1 MKCLPLISTQ
11 RKCFEIQAR
20 VVVSKAA
27 PWHFTTLIRTLVGLV
42 FLLALPALAWAQNP
56 ASSVSKVWV
65 PDLGDGRYKNPVL
78 YADYSDPDVVR
89 VGTDFYLTSSSFNCV
104 PGLQI
109 LHSKD
114 LVNWRI
120 IGAVFKQQPPL
131 ARYRE
136 PQHGNGVWAPALRFH
151 NQEFYL
157 YYPDPDLG
165 IFVTKAK
172 NPAGPW
178 SVPVCVKEAK
188 GWIDPCPLWAADG
201 KAYLVHGFAGS
212 RASIKTIL
220 AVSPMATNGLSLIG
234 DDALVFD
241 GHAAHPTLE
250 GPKFY
255 QRHGYYYLFAPAGGV
270 PTGWQLVLRSKNV
283 YGPYEERIV
292 MDQGKTSVNG
302 PHQGAWVDTDAGE
315 DWFLHFQDQGAYGR
329 VVHLEPMVW
338 KNDWPVIGEDPDG
351 DGKGQPV
358 LTHRKPRIKGPA
370 QPRATPA
377 TSDEFGSPQL
387 GLQWQWHANP
397 QDYWAYLNGPQG
409 YLRLYSVLLP
419 EGFKNYWQVPN
430 LLLQKLPAEIFTATT
445 KLTFSP
451 RVEGEKVGLMMM
463 GLDYAYLSIA
473 NQGGQL
479 QLSQTVCQNADKL
492 TPEAI
497 STPVAVPAAQA
508 KQPIYLRVAVQPG
521 AKCRFSYSF
530 DGQTFQPLGTEFTA
544 REGKWIGAKVG
555 LFCSRSAKFNDAGN
569 ADIDWFRIE

>member
-1 MKCLPLISTQ
+1 MKL
-11 RKCFEIQAR
+11 R
-20 VVVSKAA
+20 VRLLS
-27 PWHFTTLIRTLVGLV
+27 FLSV
-42 FLLALPALAWAQNP
+42 FLVTASCRCFGMVVLAALGLHADVASAQTTSNV
-56 ASSVSKVWV
+56 SLSKVWV
-65 PDLGDGRYKNPVL
+65 PDLGNGSYKNPVL

-89 VGTDFYLTSSSFNCV
+89 VGSDFYLTSSSFNAV

-114 LVNWRI
+114 LVNWTL
-120 IGAVFKQQPPL
+120 IGAVFNAQLPL

-136 PQHGNGVWAPALRFH
+136 PQHGNGVWAPAIRYH
-151 NQEFYL
+151 NQEFYI

-178 SVPVCVKEAK
+178 STPICVKAAQ
-188 GWIDPCPLWAADG
+188 GWIDPCPLWDTDG
-201 KAYLVHGFAGS
+201 QAYLIHGFAGS
-212 RASIKTIL
+212 RAGIKTIL
-220 AVSPMATNGLSLIG
+220 AVSPMSSDGQHLIG
-234 DDALVFD
+234 RDALVFD
-241 GHAAHPTLE
+241 GHAGQPTLE

-255 QRHGYYYLFAPAGGV
+255 KRNGYYYIFAPAGGV

-292 MDQGKTSVNG
+292 MDQGKTVING
-302 PHQGAWVDTDAGE
+302 PHQGGWVDTDAGE

-338 KNDWPVIGEDPDG
+338 KNDWPIIGEDPDG

-358 LTHRKPRIKGPA
+358 RTHRKPHSKSAA
-370 QPRATPA
+370 QPLATPP
-377 TSDEFGSPQL
+377 TSDEFGRNTL

-397 QDYWAYLNGPQG
+397 QDYWAFLNGPLG

-430 LLLQKLPAEIFTATT
+430 LLLQKLPAEVFTATA

-451 RVEGEKVGLMMM
+451 RVEGEKVGLIMM

-473 NQGGQL
+473 NQDGKL
-479 QLSQTVCQNADKL
+479 QLSQTVCKNADKL
-492 TPEAI
+492 TAETA
-497 STPVAVPAAQA
+497 SVPVEVPVAQA
-508 KQPIYLRVAVQPG
+508 KQPIYLRVAVKAG
-521 AKCRFSYSF
+521 AKCQFSYSV
-530 DGQTFQPLGTEFTA
+530 DGRNFQPLGVEFQA

-555 LFCSRSAKFNDAGN
+555 LFCSRTAKFNDAGS
-569 ADIDWFRIE
+569 ADVDWFRID